1 MLPRSVWNAVNNP
14 VKKYFHQPLLKK
26 YICVHFWPSYNIP
39 YMKKDGL
46 HYIYKPIK
54 IIKYITWDE
63 QLLTFHSG
71 KNAVTA
77 WYLVVEGGDVSALR
91 NIVANGG
98 GLRLCQLPLNLI
110 KKIHFLRRF
119 KLRTLCFNQQRHFN
133 TYKRRE
139 IHSGAVSYNWLVPYY
154 NCIYYL

>member
-1 MLPRSVWNAVNNP
+1 
-14 VKKYFHQPLLKK
+14 
-26 YICVHFWPSYNIP
+26 
-39 YMKKDGL
+39 MKKNGL

-63 QLLTFHSG
+63 QRLTFHSG

-110 KKIHFLRRF
+110 KKNTFF
-119 KLRTLCFNQQRHFN
+119 K
-133 TYKRRE
+133 E
-139 IHSGAVSYNWLVPYY
+139 IQTPNIVL
-154 NCIYYL
+154 